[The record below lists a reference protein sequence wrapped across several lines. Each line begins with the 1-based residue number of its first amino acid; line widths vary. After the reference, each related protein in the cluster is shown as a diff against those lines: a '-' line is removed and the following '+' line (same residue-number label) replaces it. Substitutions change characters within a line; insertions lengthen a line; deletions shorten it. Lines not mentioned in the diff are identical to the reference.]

1 MASPRVAA
9 QCILRRGSDVLFQRV
24 EEPVTGQR
32 GWRLPGGGVEWNER
46 SEDAIRRELR
56 EELGVAIH
64 VVAPAGVVEGFND
77 WRRSREHEIVF
88 LFEAAAPS
96 ELASRESFE
105 SIEADGRRLR
115 FAWLDPTSTEVSSV
129 PFYPEAVRGRL
140 VGRGTGDIRA
150 RAIYLLRHGMSVLL
164 GDITD
169 LSTGR
174 PVWLAPGGSV
184 EYRESA
190 EAAALR
196 EMREETGITGVKLRH
211 LATFENIFEY
221 GGVAG
226 HEVCF
231 AFAGRAPAAV
241 AGQTAILGRES
252 NGEEFPLRWV
262 LIDDLAGGQRT
273 TWPRQLP
280 EILARRWKRRVR

>member
-24 EEPVTGQR
+24 EDPVTGQG

-77 WRRSREHEIVF
+77 WRGSREHEIVF

-115 FAWLDPTSTEVSSV
+115 FAWLDPRSTEVSSV
-129 PFYPEAVRGRL
+129 PFYPEAARGRL
-140 VGRGTGDIRA
+140 AGRGSGDIRA

-169 LSTGR
+169 LTTGQ

-184 EYRESA
+184 EYGESA

-196 EMREETGITGVKLRH
+196 EMREETGITGVKLTH
-211 LATFENIFEY
+211 VATFENLFEY
-221 GGVAG
+221 SGLLG

-231 AFAGRAPAAV
+231 AFAGDAPAGV
-241 AGQTAILGRES
+241 AGQTAIFGRES

-262 LIDDLAGGQRT
+262 LIDDLVGGQRK
-273 TWPRQLP
+273 TWPRPLP
-280 EILARRWKRRVR
+280 EILARRWKRRIR

>member
-1 MASPRVAA
+1 MTHPRVAV

-24 EEPVTGQR
+24 EDPVTGQR

-77 WRRSREHEIVF
+77 WRGSREHEIVF

-96 ELASRESFE
+96 ELASRENFE
-105 SIEADGRRLR
+105 SNEADGRRLQ
-115 FAWLDPTSTEVSSV
+115 FAWLDPTSTEVFGV
-129 PFYPEAVRGRL
+129 PFYPEAARGRL
-140 VGRGTGDIRA
+140 VGRGTGDIRV
-150 RAIYLLRHGMSVLL
+150 RAMYLLRHGMSVLL

-184 EYRESA
+184 EYGESA
-190 EAAALR
+190 EAAAVR
-196 EMREETGITGVKLRH
+196 EMREETGITGVNLTH
-211 LATFENIFEY
+211 IATFENLFEY
-221 GGVAG
+221 GGLLG

-231 AFAGRAPAAV
+231 AFAGEAPAGVAV
-241 AGQTAILGRES
+241 QTAISGRES
-252 NGEEFPLRWV
+252 TGEEFPLRWV
-262 LIDDLAGGQRT
+262 LIDDLVGGLRQS
-273 TWPRQLP
+273 WPRQLP
-280 EILARRWKRRVR
+280 EILARAWKRLPR